1 MAEYTSLIANAAD
14 DDDDAYW
21 LSKLANNL
29 AARIPMLCKLRTF
42 YDGAEQV
49 PTNAIPS
56 GVDAKAYAIYQRFLA
71 LGTVNYARIIAD
83 TVSSRQQPIGFR
95 QVSDKAMRSV
105 EADTAW
111 ADNRMDLKARQMF
124 HDVSLYGS
132 GFLLITGY
140 KVPRRIEVISPWEA
154 WVDGSD
160 DAAIMYTYNE
170 RERKERIRL
179 FRCERNE
186 NAELVD
192 VTVRTAVRDA
202 DKRSLIAEDD
212 AESIYRICNDPN
224 EIVTGFPTDF
234 EWETASETLSYA
246 KDCGY
251 LPLIRLGSGTG
262 MGQFEPHLPMLG
274 SLDQQ
279 RFDRFCIQTMQSF
292 RQRGVK
298 GMKRTVYEESDIQ
311 VINGQ
316 KKAGD
321 PIDYSEAFS
330 MGPAGLWMLPEGA
343 DIWESQTTDIQQW
356 VTANSADVKQLAAA
370 TGTPLDILSPDVA
383 GSAEGASLK
392 RETLVFKVAELNA
405 RANDA
410 LVRALRMA
418 MVAEGTS
425 SAADDR
431 FETVWKPVAPDSDL
445 SMAQSA
451 NFVKDILSPKTI
463 MRRFLHMTETEISE
477 AMQDRADSTYQSALM
492 TATAATDAAKQAPE
506 DSSGGFARVDD
517 SPDGVKVLVDVDG
530 EANG

>member
-1 MAEYTSLIANAAD
+1 MADYASLIANAAD

-21 LSKLANNL
+21 LTKLANSL
-29 AARIPMLCKLRTF
+29 ANRIPTLCRLRTF

-49 PTNAIPS
+49 PTNAIPT

-95 QVSDKAMRSV
+95 QVSDKATRSV

-111 ADNRMDLKARQMF
+111 SDNRMGLKARQMF

-140 KVPRRIEVISPWEA
+140 KSPRRIEVMSPWEA
-154 WVDGSD
+154 WVDSSD
-160 DAAIMYTYNE
+160 DAAILYAFNE
-170 RERKERIRL
+170 REQRERIRL
-179 FRCERNE
+179 FRCERDE
-186 NAELVD
+186 NSQVSS
-192 VTVRTAVRDA
+192 VYVRTAVRDA
-202 DKRSLIAEDD
+202 DKRSLIAEEDS
-212 AESIYRICNDPN
+212 ESIYKVCNDP
-224 EIVTGFPTDF
+224 ETTVSGFPNDF
-234 EWETASETLSYA
+234 EWENVREELPYA
-246 KDCGY
+246 KSCDSI
-251 LPLIRLGSGTG
+251 PLIRLGSGTG

-292 RQRGVK
+292 RQRGLK
-298 GMKRTVYEESDIQ
+298 GIKRLVYEENDIQ

-418 MVAEGTS
+418 MVADGAQ
-425 SAADDR
+425 SAAMER

-445 SMAQSA
+445 SMAQAA
-451 NFVKDILSPKTI
+451 NFVQSILPAKTI

-477 AMQDRADSTYQSALM
+477 AMQDMADATYQNALTTASA
-492 TATAATDAAKQAPE
+492 ASDAAQRA
-506 DSSGGFARVDD
+506 SNLSNGFARVDD
-517 SPDGVKVLVDVDG
+517 ADDGVTALVDVDG
-530 EANG
+530 DDRG